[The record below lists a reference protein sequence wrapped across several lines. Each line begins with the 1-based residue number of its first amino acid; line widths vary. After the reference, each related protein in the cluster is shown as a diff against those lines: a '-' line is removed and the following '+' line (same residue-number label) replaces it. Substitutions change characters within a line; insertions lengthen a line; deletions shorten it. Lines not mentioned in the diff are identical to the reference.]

1 MQSDLYNLYPAI
13 GAVNALRSNYNYA
26 LLPDVPATFGSCP
39 MKISGNRAEP
49 PEYTRGVIAR
59 TTLYMAESYPKY
71 RLSNQ
76 QRQLMEAWNRMYKP
90 DEWECLR
97 AKRIE
102 RIQGNE
108 NHFVTDACRAAG
120 IR

>member
-1 MQSDLYNLYPAI
+1 
-13 GAVNALRSNYNYA
+13 
-26 LLPDVPATFGSCP
+26 
-39 MKISGNRAEP
+39 
-49 PEYTRGVIAR
+49 
-59 TTLYMAESYPKY
+59 
-71 RLSNQ
+71 
-76 QRQLMEAWNRMYKP
+76 MEAWNRMYKP